1 MINKTEEDRKI
12 ALSVVLGVI
21 LAGLI
26 LGLIGILVL

>member
-1 MINKTEEDRKI
+1 MKEENRRI
-12 ALSVVLGVI
+12 LFSFVLGVI

>member
-1 MINKTEEDRKI
+1 MKEENKRI
-12 ALSVVLGVI
+12 LFSFVLGVI